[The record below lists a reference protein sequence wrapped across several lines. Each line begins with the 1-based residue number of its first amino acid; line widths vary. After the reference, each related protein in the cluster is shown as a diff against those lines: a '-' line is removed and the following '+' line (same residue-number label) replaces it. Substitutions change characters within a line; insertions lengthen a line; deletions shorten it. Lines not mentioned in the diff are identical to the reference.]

1 MFDRKI
7 DRKKEEEEKW
17 GLKNIHKKRG
27 KKGRKGG

>member
-1 MFDRKI
+1 MFPFF